1 LRLGVRQ
8 DEASFVYTRED
19 GEAMQPRS
27 LTHAWQEAIGAT
39 GLPRIRFH
47 DLRHA
52 HATHLLASGIHPK
65 VASERLGHSR
75 IGITIDLYSHVLPG
89 MQEDAVQRVDDALR
103 QALQNRPSK
112 GVR

>member
-52 HATHLLASGIHPK
+52 HASARERHLPEG
-65 VASERLGHSR
+65 RLGTAR
-75 IGITIDLYSHVLPG
+75 
-89 MQEDAVQRVDDALR
+89 ALADR
-103 QALQNRPSK
+103 HHD
-112 GVR
+112 